1 MNQVTP
7 GKTSTEFKVTLLN
20 YIAGLFLIM
29 AGTWLQHKG
38 HDSTTLLGMGTTL
51 LIGNGVA
58 YGAMRTSV
66 KNIAAKTAVNQPK
79 TEVVAS

>member
-1 MNQVTP
+1 MAEVTP
-7 GKTSTEFKVTLLN
+7 GKSSTEFKVTLLN

-38 HDSTTLLGMGTTL
+38 QDATTLLGMGTTL
-51 LIGNGVA
+51 LMGNGIA
-58 YGAMRTSV
+58 YGAMRTSA
-66 KNIAAKTAVNQPK
+66 KNTAAKAAATQPK